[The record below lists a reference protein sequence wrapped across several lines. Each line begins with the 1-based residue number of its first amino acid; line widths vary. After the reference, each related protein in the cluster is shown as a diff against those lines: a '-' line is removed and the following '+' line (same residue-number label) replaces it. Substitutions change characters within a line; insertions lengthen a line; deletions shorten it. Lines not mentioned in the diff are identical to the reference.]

1 VSRNGG
7 ERSRTSGEP
16 VESTVLGAVIRALR
30 ELAGLSQAE
39 LGKRMNYSGGLI
51 SAVELGNKPASDELI
66 TALESHLDGR
76 GLLQKLR
83 PVTFTGGA
91 RATGDFTD
99 LEAKACRIHDW
110 EPLVFPGLLQ
120 TKSYARLVISCFK
133 PTAEESVIAADVD
146 TRLERQNIL
155 SGDEPATAWFIIDE
169 SVLYRSFGDVQ
180 AMEEQMEHLENAA
193 AKPNIFIQVLPFSA
207 SNHPGMEGPLRII
220 YFPDSRPAWYTE
232 GWSVGRM
239 SDSAAETDKAI
250 TNFDLIRT
258 SALSP
263 AESLRLIRDVR
274 QERYGRERQ
283 PGQRPGLAQVILFRR
298 VNAEL
303 RRGRHRQRSGPGA
316 RLQVPA
322 DRSPAFRPCRVVAV
336 PYPPLDSP
344 TDLSVRLAWNSEVS
358 RSGQGRCPV
367 IRTAQ

>member
-1 VSRNGG
+1 MSRNGG
-7 ERSRTSGEP
+7 ERSRTSTEP

-51 SAVELGNKPASDELI
+51 SAVELGNKPASDDLI
-66 TALESHLDGR
+66 TALENELDGR
-76 GLLQKLR
+76 GLLKKLR

-91 RATGDFTD
+91 RPTGDFTD

-146 TRLERQNIL
+146 ARLERQKIL
-155 SGDEPATAWFIIDE
+155 SGDDPATAWFIIDE

-180 AMEEQMEHLENAA
+180 AMAEQMEHLENAA
-193 AKPNIFIQVLPFSA
+193 AKPNIFIQILPFSA
-207 SNHPGMEGPLRII
+207 ANHPGMEGPLRII

-239 SDSAAETDKAI
+239 SDSAADSDKAI

-263 AESLRLIRDVR
+263 AESLRLIQDVR
-274 QERYGRERQ
+274 QERYGREQQ

-298 VNAEL
+298 VNAKL
-303 RRGRHRQRSGPGA
+303 RRGRQRQGSSLGA
-316 RLQVPA
+316 RLQVA
-322 DRSPAFRPCRVVAV
+322 TDLSPAFRPCRVVGV
-336 PYPPLDSP
+336 PYPPLASP
-344 TDLSVRLAWNSEVS
+344 RTHLAAARPSKLRDGGS
-358 RSGQGRCPV
+358 
-367 IRTAQ
+367 